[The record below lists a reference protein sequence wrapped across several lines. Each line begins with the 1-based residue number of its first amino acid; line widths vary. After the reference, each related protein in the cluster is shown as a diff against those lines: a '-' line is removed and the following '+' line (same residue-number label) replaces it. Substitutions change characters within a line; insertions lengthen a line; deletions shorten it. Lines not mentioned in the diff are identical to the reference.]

1 MTAGFDLL
9 GVGHPSV
16 DLMFSGLD
24 TWPELGRDIDAGG
37 LGVSAGTS
45 FNTPAAANRL
55 GLRVDPVAGRR
66 DGERNRVDARVL
78 LPEQQD
84 RQCDRRPQSD
94 AAQGCDRETRPQNR
108 ASCDRTVGQRYLF
121 STSSAGRHPAE

>member
-16 DLMFSGLD
+16 DLMFSGIE

-55 GLRVDPVAGRR
+55 GLRVGFISIIGSDVWSRLTREEYETQFSDVFDQIVAYAAGRPINVINPQVL
-66 DGERNRVDARVL
+66 DHARGGSV
-78 LPEQQD
+78 
-84 RQCDRRPQSD
+84 
-94 AAQGCDRETRPQNR
+94 
-108 ASCDRTVGQRYLF
+108 
-121 STSSAGRHPAE
+121 